1 MEVDIEM
8 ENRTYE
14 LQVQI
19 QEQKGELETL
29 HKSPNKASQPIY
41 MDNWFK
47 EFGELMLDNAL
58 LKVEIWALA

>member
-1 MEVDIEM
+1 
-8 ENRTYE
+8 
-14 LQVQI
+14 
-19 QEQKGELETL
+19 
-29 HKSPNKASQPIY
+29 